1 MKAAQDSV
9 PSTFLLDPR
18 TDFQYKSRTLSF
30 VWEQFQNSTSRE
42 EWVSEWE
49 LYISLLEW
57 DKVQLLCITPVF
69 LMHQIYT

>member
-42 EWVSEWE
+42 E
-49 LYISLLEW
+49 
-57 DKVQLLCITPVF
+57 
-69 LMHQIYT
+69 